1 MKTQRQTIPYYR
13 INNALGGNNN
23 KFWEAMNYEHV
34 GGTPVLGVGAPVII
48 GHGCS
53 SPLAIRSMI
62 LSTEHTAK
70 AGLTEKLRL
79 AFND

>member
-1 MKTQRQTIPYYR
+1 MAEGLYR

-48 GHGCS
+48 GHGLFLAPRDPEHDS
-53 SPLAIRSMI
+53 SPA
-62 LSTEHTAK
+62 EHTAK

-79 AFND
+79 AFDD